1 MVDRGYILASLHL
14 HAVLPRLEELVKLD
28 AEARSIASQMKLRV
42 RFRVRKG
49 PQVAI
54 RIADD
59 MVTTSADPSARS
71 DLGLFFLNCNQLNN
85 MFMDERA
92 VPIPYKRLT
101 QLRYMTGFSKL
112 TEIMT
117 RYLKPSQIDLTDPDF
132 KKKHVEMMLMV
143 GLCGAGE
150 VAKYDRKM
158 KKVVDHLPH
167 GTIQFSV
174 LPNGPFAY
182 VSIDENKNMAA
193 QSGKI
198 DDPTSNLDLNGVD
211 VAADV
216 LSGNIDTF
224 AALGAG
230 DIKAS
235 GLLSLVDEFNV
246 LLDRVGYYL
255 A

>member
-1 MVDRGYILASLHL
+1 VADKGHILASLHL
-14 HAVLPRLEELVKLD
+14 HAVLPRLEELVRLD

-49 PQVAI
+49 PQVTI
-54 RIADD
+54 SIADGA
-59 MVTTSADPSARS
+59 VATSADPSARA
-71 DLGLFFLNCNQLNN
+71 DLGLFFVSCDQLNN

-101 QLRYMTGFSKL
+101 QLRYMTRLTKL

-117 RYLKPSQIDLTDPDF
+117 RYLKPSETDLADPDF
-132 KKKHVEMMLMV
+132 KKKHVEMTLMV

-150 VAKYDRKM
+150 MAKYDRKM
-158 KKVVDHLPH
+158 KKAVDHLPR

-174 LPNGPFAY
+174 LPDGPFAY
-182 VSIDENKNMAA
+182 VGIDENKRISAR
-193 QSGKI
+193 SGKI
-198 DDPTSNLDLNGVD
+198 DDPTSNLDFNGVD
-211 VAADV
+211 VAAAV

-224 AALGAG
+224 AALGSG

-235 GLLSLVDEFNV
+235 GLLSLVDDFNV